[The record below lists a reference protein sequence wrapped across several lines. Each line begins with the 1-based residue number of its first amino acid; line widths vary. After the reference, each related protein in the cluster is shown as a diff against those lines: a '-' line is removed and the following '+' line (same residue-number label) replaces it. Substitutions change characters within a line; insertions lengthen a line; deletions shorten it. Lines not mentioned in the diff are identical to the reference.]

1 MYVAASKRLTHEGA
15 RKIVAVAIEQAR
27 AAKIM
32 ISCCVVDA
40 GGHIV
45 ALERMDGAR
54 AHTPQICMAKAYTAV
69 VMERPSSM
77 LHQWA
82 SGEPVYFNQV
92 ARMGHQPVVATQG
105 GIPIKKNG
113 EIIGGLG
120 VGGGTAE
127 DDQKICEEALK
138 ELGYELD
145 FVGFNRITK

>member
-1 MYVAASKRLTHEGA
+1 MRMTLEAAKQLVAA
-15 RKIVAVAIEQAR
+15 VQAR
-27 AAKIM
+27 ARQMNRPFTCAVM
-32 ISCCVVDA
+32 DH
-40 GGHIV
+40 GGFLL

-54 AHTPQICMAKAYTAV
+54 ALTPQICMAKAYTAV